1 MKQGKTWYMIT
12 IVLQCYQVVSM
23 CLRLSLYVSGDH
35 LNVSYICES
44 YVQSDVTELLTDS
57 TFHASPGMF
66 SLSIGLFMSKDVP
79 LSVIG

>member
-1 MKQGKTWYMIT
+1 MYHI
-12 IVLQCYQVVSM
+12 SA
-23 CLRLSLYVSGDH
+23 
-35 LNVSYICES
+35 ES

-79 LSVIG
+79 LFVIG